1 MRNGQRTVIISAA
14 CLALTWVPSITS
26 AQSNLR
32 ERVAAAV
39 EAVEG
44 ACASDISNFCGSV
57 TRGEGR
63 VLLCMQAHEDQLS
76 RRCQFALYRASRG
89 LDRAINRVER
99 IADACMQDIEAQC
112 GNAERVGQCLVQK
125 SGSLSQSCQ
134 VVLAGL
140 RQAVAGLASLRGVPV
155 FSSDNKN
162 LGEVAEV
169 TRGPDGKIESIQVA
183 VGRWLGLGDRIVTIT
198 ADDFERLADRIRLR
212 LAGEEVRAMPE
223 QKNSK
228 EPAR

>member
-1 MRNGQRTVIISAA
+1 MISAA
-14 CLALTWVPSITS
+14 CLAFIWSPSTTS

-32 ERVAAAV
+32 DRVAGAI
-39 EAVEG
+39 EAVQG

-99 IADACMQDIEAQC
+99 IADACMNDIEAHC
-112 GNAERVGQCLVQK
+112 GDAERIGQCLVQK
-125 SGSLSQSCQ
+125 SGSLSQPCQ
-134 VVLAGL
+134 MVLAGL
-140 RQAVAGLASLRGVPV
+140 RQAVQGLATLRGVPV
-155 FSSDNKN
+155 YSADDKN
-162 LGEVAEV
+162 VGQVVEV
-169 TRGPDGKIESIQVA
+169 TRGPDGKVESIQVA
-183 VGRWLGLGDRIVTIT
+183 VGRWLGIGDRVVTIT
-198 ADDFERLADRIRLR
+198 AADFDQLAVRVRLR

-223 QKNSK
+223 VKSK
-228 EPAR
+228 

>member
-1 MRNGQRTVIISAA
+1 MISAA
-14 CLALTWVPSITS
+14 CLAFIWIPSTTS

-32 ERVAAAV
+32 DRVAGAI
-39 EAVEG
+39 EAVQG

-99 IADACMQDIEAQC
+99 IADACMSDIEAQC
-112 GNAERVGQCLVQK
+112 GDAERIGQCLVQK
-125 SGSLSQSCQ
+125 SGSLSQPCQ
-134 VVLAGL
+134 MVLAGL
-140 RQAVAGLASLRGVPV
+140 RQAVQGLVTLRGAQVY
-155 FSSDNKN
+155 SSDDKN
-162 LGEVAEV
+162 VGQVVEV
-169 TRGPDGKIESIQVA
+169 TRGPDGKVESIQVA
-183 VGRWLGLGDRIVTIT
+183 IGRWLGIGDRVVTIT
-198 ADDFERLADRIRLR
+198 ADDFDQLADRIRLR

-223 QKNSK
+223 AKSK
-228 EPAR
+228 

>member
-1 MRNGQRTVIISAA
+1 MISAA
-14 CLALTWVPSITS
+14 CLALMWIPSTTS

-32 ERVAAAV
+32 DRVAGAI
-39 EAVEG
+39 EAVQG

-99 IADACMQDIEAQC
+99 IADACMNDIEAQC
-112 GNAERVGQCLVQK
+112 GDAERIGQCLVQK

-134 VVLAGL
+134 MVLAGL
-140 RQAVAGLASLRGVPV
+140 RQAVQGLATLRGCRSTAPMTRTWARWSRSREDLTAK
-155 FSSDNKN
+155 SSPSRSPWA
-162 LGEVAEV
+162 G
-169 TRGPDGKIESIQVA
+169 GS
-183 VGRWLGLGDRIVTIT
+183 GLAIVW
-198 ADDFERLADRIRLR
+198 
-212 LAGEEVRAMPE
+212 
-223 QKNSK
+223 
-228 EPAR
+228 

>member
-1 MRNGQRTVIISAA
+1 MFSAA
-14 CLALTWVPSITS
+14 CLALIWTPSLAP

-32 ERVAAAV
+32 DRVAAAI

-44 ACASDISNFCGSV
+44 ACAADVANFCGSV

-76 RRCQFALYRASRG
+76 RRCQFALYRVSRG

-112 GNAERVGQCLVQK
+112 GDAERIGQCLVQK

-134 VVLAGL
+134 MVLAGL
-140 RQAVAGLASLRGVPV
+140 RQAVQGLASLRGMPV
-155 FSSDNKN
+155 YSSDDKN
-162 LGEVAEV
+162 LGQVVEV
-169 TRGPDGKIESIQVA
+169 TRGPDGKIQSIQLA
-183 VGRWLGLGDRIVTIT
+183 VGRWLGIGEREITIT
-198 ADDFERLADRIRLR
+198 ADDFDRLADRIKLR

-223 QKNSK
+223 AKNK
-228 EPAR
+228 

>member
-1 MRNGQRTVIISAA
+1 MTNRLKTIMIPLA
-14 CLALTWVPSITS
+14 CLAAIGTSSIAS

-32 ERVAAAV
+32 DRVAAGV

-44 ACASDISNFCGSV
+44 ACASDISNFCGNV

-89 LDRAINRVER
+89 LERSINRVER

-112 GNAERVGQCLVQK
+112 GGAERIGQCLVQK

-134 VVLAGL
+134 MVLTGL
-140 RQAVAGLASLRGVPV
+140 RQAVQGLATLRGMPV
-155 FSSDNKN
+155 YSADDKN
-162 LGEVAEV
+162 LGEVVEV
-169 TRGPDGKIESIQVA
+169 TRGPDGKVQSIQIA
-183 VGRWLGLGDRIVTIT
+183 VGRWLGLGERTVTIS
-198 ADDFERLADRIRLR
+198 ADDFERLADRIKLR

-223 QKNSK
+223 AKRQ
-228 EPAR
+228 

>member
-1 MRNGQRTVIISAA
+1 MRNGQTKVMISAA
-14 CLALTWVPSITS
+14 CLAFIWSPSTTS

-32 ERVAAAV
+32 DRVAGAI
-39 EAVEG
+39 EAVQG

-99 IADACMQDIEAQC
+99 IADACMNDIEAHC
-112 GNAERVGQCLVQK
+112 GDAERIGQCLVQK
-125 SGSLSQSCQ
+125 AGSLSQSCQ
-134 VVLAGL
+134 MVLTGL
-140 RQAVAGLASLRGVPV
+140 RQAVQGLATLRGVPV
-155 FSSDNKN
+155 YSADDKN
-162 LGEVAEV
+162 VGQVLEV
-169 TRGPDGKIESIQVA
+169 TRGSDGKVESIQVA
-183 VGRWLGLGDRIVTIT
+183 VGRWLGIGDRVVTIT
-198 ADDFERLADRIRLR
+198 ADDFDQLADRIRLR

-223 QKNSK
+223 AKSK
-228 EPAR
+228 

>member
-1 MRNGQRTVIISAA
+1 MTNRLKTILVPTA
-14 CLALTWVPSITS
+14 CLAAIWAPSTVS

-32 ERVAAAV
+32 DRVAAAV

-44 ACASDISNFCGSV
+44 ACAGDINSFCSSV

-76 RRCQFALYRASRG
+76 RRCQFTLYRVSRG

-112 GNAERVGQCLVQK
+112 GQAERIGQCLLQK
-125 SGSLSQSCQ
+125 SGSLSQACQ

-140 RQAVAGLASLRGVPV
+140 RHAVQGLASLRGMPV
-155 FSSDNKN
+155 YSADDKN
-162 LGEVAEV
+162 LGQVVEV
-169 TRGPDGKIESIQVA
+169 TRGPDGKIQSIQVA
-183 VGRWLGLGDRIVTIT
+183 VGRWLGLGEKTITIT
-198 ADDFERLADRIRLR
+198 ADDFERLADRIKLR
-212 LAGEEVRAMPE
+212 LAGEEIRAMPE
-223 QKNSK
+223 AKGQ
-228 EPAR
+228 

>member
-1 MRNGQRTVIISAA
+1 MRNGQTTVMISAA
-14 CLALTWVPSITS
+14 CLAFIWSPSTTS

-32 ERVAAAV
+32 DRVAGAI
-39 EAVEG
+39 EAVQG

-63 VLLCMQAHEDQLS
+63 VLLCMQAYEDQLS

-99 IADACMQDIEAQC
+99 IADACTNDIEAQC
-112 GNAERVGQCLVQK
+112 GDAERVGQCLVQK

-134 VVLAGL
+134 TVLAGL
-140 RQAVAGLASLRGVPV
+140 RQAVQGLATLRGVPV
-155 FSSDNKN
+155 YSADDKN
-162 LGEVAEV
+162 VGEVVEV
-169 TRGPDGKIESIQVA
+169 TRGPDGKVESIQVA
-183 VGRWLGLGDRIVTIT
+183 VGRWLGIGDRVVAIT
-198 ADDFERLADRIRLR
+198 AADFDQLADRIRLR

-223 QKNSK
+223 AKSK
-228 EPAR
+228 

>member
-1 MRNGQRTVIISAA
+1 MISAA
-14 CLALTWVPSITS
+14 CLAFIWIPSTTS

-32 ERVAAAV
+32 DRVAGAI
-39 EAVEG
+39 EAVQS

-99 IADACMQDIEAQC
+99 IADACMSDIEAHC
-112 GNAERVGQCLVQK
+112 GDAERVGKCLVQK

-134 VVLAGL
+134 TVLAGL
-140 RQAVAGLASLRGVPV
+140 RQAVQGLATLRGVPV
-155 FSSDNKN
+155 YSADDKN
-162 LGEVAEV
+162 VGEVVEV
-169 TRGPDGKIESIQVA
+169 TRGPDGKVESIQVA
-183 VGRWLGLGDRIVTIT
+183 VGRWLGIGDRVVAIT
-198 ADDFERLADRIRLR
+198 AADFDQLADRIRLR

-223 QKNSK
+223 AKSK
-228 EPAR
+228 